1 MKMAVDGVE
10 FLNNRKVMEKLA
22 HDRDFSMPFL
32 GGQNAYS
39 IMYDVADKLVLPN
52 RLTPYDQGMNESFQA
67 ATREYFDGRISEE
80 ASWQKFLA
88 TAWLQYPELQSASF
102 VR

>member
-1 MKMAVDGVE
+1 MWN
-10 FLNNRKVMEKLA
+10 FLITAQLWGGLRMIPTF
-22 HDRDFSMPFL
+22 RCRSW

-39 IMYDVADKLVLPN
+39 IMYDVADRLILTN
-52 RLTPYDQGMNESFQA
+52 RLTPYDQGMNESFQSA
-67 ATREYFDGRISEE
+67 AREYFDGQISEE

-88 TAWLQYPELQSASF
+88 TAWLKYPELQSASF